1 MPYVNIRITEEN
13 VTEEKK
19 KILIAGVTTLLQ
31 EVLGKNPKTTMV
43 IIDEIPM
50 ENIGLGGVDVLEF
63 RKRYLDN

>member
-1 MPYVNIRITEEN
+1 MPYVNIRITEEG

-19 KILIAGVTTLLQ
+19 KIIIAGVTTLLQ

-63 RKRYLDN
+63 RKLHLNG